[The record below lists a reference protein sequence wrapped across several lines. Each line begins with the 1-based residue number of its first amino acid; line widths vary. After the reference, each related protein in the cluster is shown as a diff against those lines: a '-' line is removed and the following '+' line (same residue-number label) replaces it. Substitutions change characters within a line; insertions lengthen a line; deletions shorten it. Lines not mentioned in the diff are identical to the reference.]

1 MKTLLLFALLVASAG
16 AGLRAEAIPLA
27 GASVAV
33 HPGFVIRAQDRFDP
47 AIQRLMAEHS
57 LRSLPLQYGQLY
69 YLYPIGVTPR
79 LEGLQIRYLESLL
92 DKEAARIAAEEAA
105 AAEEDT
111 AAEEEAQSNQ

>member
-1 MKTLLLFALLVASAG
+1 MKTILLLTLLIFTTG

-79 LEGLQIRYLESLL
+79 IEGLQIRYLESLL
-92 DKEAARIAAEEAA
+92 DKEAARIAEEEAA
-105 AAEEDT
+105 AAEEEVT
-111 AAEEEAQSNQ
+111 AEDGADRDQ